1 MRPDL
6 WGSSLVSDALSPLHR
21 AVQGVFAPDGP
32 LARVDAHFSPR
43 EGQTAMAMAVAD
55 TLESGGALVVEAG
68 TGVGKTFAYLVPA
81 LLSGE
86 RVVISTATKTLQDQL
101 FARDLPAL
109 ISALKL
115 PTKRALLKGRA
126 NYLCLY
132 RLGLAREEGLFP
144 DRYVVHLLSK
154 VEKWAKLTDKGDLS
168 ELEGLDER
176 SALIPMITSTKENCL
191 GSECPQ
197 FKSCHVALARREAM
211 AADVVV
217 INHHLFF
224 ADLSMKESGMA
235 ELLPNTKVVIFDE
248 AHQLNETGVN
258 FLGDQ
263 LSSSQFIDLAR
274 DLLALGGASAKGM
287 GPWQS
292 LAARLELMSKSL
304 RGLFAK
310 NDRSQKLSWLG
321 VAPQGVDEAMWV
333 STLGEMGLLL
343 AELQAGVELV
353 VHSGPDWE
361 RYMER
366 VIEMQG
372 RIALFEAPLQDGT
385 VRFADVGGSVR
396 LIQAPLDIAK
406 TLGPKILAPKVTPE
420 DGLEGA
426 FEHAHSSL
434 RPSSSTGAH
443 ESFDGHDGLDRIDED
458 DPFAGI
464 KGGESDPDPS
474 ASSSASSSAS
484 DPQSPKAWIFT
495 SATLGAEP
503 TLSWFTQPCG
513 LSHARVLQVK
523 SPFNYAKQA
532 VLLVPKNMVLPSD
545 AKHGEQVSELSSKV
559 IKILGGKTLILTTT
573 LRALKD
579 IAQRLKE
586 LLKDHPQIEVLVQGE
601 SSKTELMQRFRG
613 PSEHHEGGFVLVAS
627 ASFWEGFDVPGDALQ
642 AVIIDKLPFPPPN
655 DPMVEA
661 RSKRLESEG
670 KSAFNSYFLAEAGV
684 SLKQGAGRLIRRESD
699 KGVLIVCDTRLS
711 TTGYGKRLMA
721 ALPPMAR
728 VSDEQALLEGL
739 KRLTKSATN
748 SEF

>member
-1 MRPDL
+1 MG
-6 WGSSLVSDALSPLHR
+6 WGRSLMGDAASALHQ
-21 AVQGVFAPDGP
+21 AVLGVFAPQGP
-32 LARVDAHFSPR
+32 LAKVDTHFSPR
-43 EGQTAMAMAVAD
+43 EGQTAMAMAVSD
-55 TLESGGALVVEAG
+55 TLLSGGALVVEAG

-101 FARDLPAL
+101 FSRDLPAL
-109 ISALKL
+109 IQALSL

-132 RLGLAREEGLFP
+132 RMGLAKEEGLFP

-154 VEKWAKLTDKGDLS
+154 VEKWAKLTVTGDLS

-191 GSECPQ
+191 GSDCPQ

-258 FLGDQ
+258 FLGEQ
-263 LSSSQFIDLAR
+263 LSSSQLIDLAR
-274 DLLALGGASAKGM
+274 DLLALGAASAKGM
-287 GPWQS
+287 GPWQA
-292 LAARLELMSKSL
+292 LAARLEIMSKTL

-310 NDRSQKLSWLG
+310 NERSQKLSWIGAAPLG
-321 VAPQGVDEAMWV
+321 LDEQLWQDTMR
-333 STLGEMGLLL
+333 EMGQLLQ
-343 AELQAGVELV
+343 ELQDAVEVLV
-353 VHSGPDWE
+353 PTAPDWE
-361 RYMER
+361 RYWQR
-366 VIEMQG
+366 VQDMQS
-372 RIALFEAPLQDGT
+372 RMALFESPLEPGS
-385 VRFADVGGSVR
+385 VRFADVAGSVR

-406 TLGPKILAPKVTPE
+406 TLGPKVQPHET
-420 DGLEGA
+420 LE
-426 FEHAHSSL
+426 
-434 RPSSSTGAH
+434 SST
-443 ESFDGHDGLDRIDED
+443 ST
-458 DPFAGI
+458 PFALN
-464 KGGESDPDPS
+464 EQVL
-474 ASSSASSSAS
+474 
-484 DPQSPKAWIFT
+484 DPQGQEGQRLKELESPAASAVQDSPKAWIFT
-495 SATLGAEP
+495 SATLGADP
-503 TLSWFTQPCG
+503 SLAWFTQPCG
-513 LSHARVLQVK
+513 LTHARVLQVK

-532 VLLVPKNMVLPSD
+532 ALLVPKNMVLPSD
-545 AKHGEQVSELSSKV
+545 PQHSEQVSELAAKV
-559 IKILGGKTLILTTT
+559 VGILGGKTLILTTT

-579 IAQRLKE
+579 ISQRLKD
-586 LLKDHPQIEVLVQGE
+586 LLKDRPEIEVLAQGE
-601 SSKTELMQRFRG
+601 SSKVELMQRFRG
-613 PSEHHEGGFVLVAS
+613 PSAHAEGGFVLVAS

-655 DPMVEA
+655 DPMVQA

-699 KGVLIVCDTRLS
+699 KGVLVVCDTRLS

-728 VSDEQALLEGL
+728 VSDELALLEGL
-739 KRLTKSATN
+739 KRLTKSAT
-748 SEF
+748 SP

>member
-1 MRPDL
+1 M
-6 WGSSLVSDALSPLHR
+6 SESLTPLHR
-21 AVQGVFAPDGP
+21 AVQGVFSPDGP
-32 LARVDAHFSPR
+32 LARVDSHFSPR

-55 TLESGGALVVEAG
+55 TLVSGGALVVEAG

-115 PTKRALLKGRA
+115 PTKMALLKGRA

-132 RLGLAREEGLFP
+132 RLGLAKEEGLFP
-144 DRYVVHLLSK
+144 DRYVLHLLTK

-168 ELEGLDER
+168 ELDGLDER

-235 ELLPNTKVVIFDE
+235 ELLPNTQVVIFDE

-258 FLGDQ
+258 FLGEQ
-263 LSSSQFIDLAR
+263 LSSSQLIDLAR
-274 DLLALGGASAKGM
+274 DLLALGSASAKGM

-292 LAARLELMSKSL
+292 LASRLELISKSL
-304 RGLFAK
+304 RGLFTK
-310 NDRSQKLSWLG
+310 TERSQKLSWLG
-321 VAPQGVDEAMWV
+321 VAPQDVDEELWG
-333 STLGEMGLLL
+333 STLAEMALLL
-343 AELQAGVELV
+343 QELQAGVELV
-353 VHSGPDWE
+353 VHTGPDWE
-361 RYMER
+361 RYMDR
-366 VIEMQG
+366 VIEMQS
-372 RIALFEAPLQDGT
+372 RIALFQSPLTEGC

-396 LIQAPLDIAK
+396 LIQAPLDIAQ
-406 TLGPKILAPKVTPE
+406 TLGPKIL
-420 DGLEGA
+420 
-426 FEHAHSSL
+426 
-434 RPSSSTGAH
+434 SSSNEVTQPSTQRIH
-443 ESFDGHDGLDRIDED
+443 LDQNPEEE
-458 DPFAGI
+458 DPFAGMEPTPSTDSAHELRA
-464 KGGESDPDPS
+464 KSGG
-474 ASSSASSSAS
+474 
-484 DPQSPKAWIFT
+484 QNSPKAWIFT

-503 TLSWFTQPCG
+503 SLSWFTQPCG
-513 LSHARVLQVK
+513 LTHARVLQVK

-545 AKHGEQVSELSSKV
+545 PKHSEQVSELSAKV
-559 IKILGGKTLILTTT
+559 IKILGGKTLVLTTT

-579 IAQRLKE
+579 IAQRLKDA
-586 LLKDHPQIEVLVQGE
+586 LKDHPHIEVLVQGE
-601 SSKTELMQRFRG
+601 GSKSELMQRFRG
-613 PSEHHEGGFVLVAS
+613 PSDREEGGFVLVAS

-670 KSAFNSYFLAEAGV
+670 KSAFNHYFLAEAGV

-711 TTGYGKRLMA
+711 STGYGKRLMA

-728 VSDEQALLEGL
+728 VSDEQALLDGL
-739 KRLTKSATN
+739 HRLTKSATKPA
-748 SEF
+748 F

>member
-1 MRPDL
+1 MSDL
-6 WGSSLVSDALSPLHR
+6 QSPLHQ
-21 AVQGVFAPDGP
+21 AVLGVFAPEGP
-32 LARVDAHFSPR
+32 LAKLDSHFSPR

-55 TLESGGALVVEAG
+55 TLQTGGALVVEAG

-101 FARDLPAL
+101 FSRDLPAL
-109 ISALKL
+109 IQALRL
-115 PTKRALLKGRA
+115 PTKMALLKGRA

-132 RLGLAREEGLFP
+132 RLGLAKEEGLFP
-144 DRYVVHLLSK
+144 DRFVVHLLSK

-168 ELEGLDER
+168 ELTGLDER

-258 FLGDQ
+258 FLGEQ
-263 LSSSQFIDLAR
+263 LSSSQLIDLAR
-274 DLLALGGASAKGM
+274 DLLALGAASAKGM
-287 GPWQS
+287 GPWQA
-292 LAARLELMSKSL
+292 LAARLELMSKTL

-310 NDRSQKLSWLG
+310 SDRSQKLSWIGL
-321 VAPQGVDEAMWV
+321 APQGLDEQLWRDTM
-333 STLGEMGLLL
+333 GEMARLLEDLL
-343 AELQAGVELV
+343 AAVELV
-353 VHSGPDWE
+353 VQTAPDWE
-361 RYMER
+361 RYFER
-366 VIEMQG
+366 VQDMQT
-372 RIALFEAPLQDGT
+372 RIALFESALEPGCE
-385 VRFADVGGSVR
+385 RFADVAGSVR

-406 TLGPKILAPKVTPE
+406 TLGPKINPQEQPGSVLHASNAHDTVSLGHEGQQGTSRE
-420 DGLEGA
+420 TLETA
-426 FEHAHSSL
+426 TNMAALS
-434 RPSSSTGAH
+434 
-443 ESFDGHDGLDRIDED
+443 
-458 DPFAGI
+458 
-464 KGGESDPDPS
+464 
-474 ASSSASSSAS
+474 
-484 DPQSPKAWIFT
+484 SPKAWIFT
-495 SATLGAEP
+495 SATLGADS

-513 LSHARVLQVK
+513 LTHARVLQVK
-523 SPFNYAKQA
+523 SPFNYARQA

-545 AKHGEQVSELSSKV
+545 PKHSEQVSELAAKV
-559 IKILGGKTLILTTT
+559 ISILGGKTLILTTT

-579 IAQRLKE
+579 IALRLKD
-586 LLKDHPQIEVLVQGE
+586 LLKDRPEIEVLTQGE
-601 SSKTELMQRFRG
+601 GSKVELMQRFRG
-613 PSEHHEGGFVLVAS
+613 PSTHEEGGFVLVAS

-699 KGVLIVCDTRLS
+699 KGVLVVCDTRLS
-711 TTGYGKRLMA
+711 STGYGKRLMA

-739 KRLTKSATN
+739 KRLTKSAT
-748 SEF
+748 SV

>member
-1 MRPDL
+1 V
-6 WGSSLVSDALSPLHR
+6 SESLTPLHR
-21 AVQGVFAPDGP
+21 AVQGVFSPDGP
-32 LARVDAHFSPR
+32 LARVDSHFSPR

-55 TLESGGALVVEAG
+55 TLVSGGALVVEAG

-115 PTKRALLKGRA
+115 PTKMALLKGRA

-132 RLGLAREEGLFP
+132 RLGLAKEEGLFP
-144 DRYVVHLLSK
+144 DRYVLHLLTK

-168 ELEGLDER
+168 ELDGLDER

-235 ELLPNTKVVIFDE
+235 ELLPNTQVVIFDE

-258 FLGDQ
+258 FLGEQ
-263 LSSSQFIDLAR
+263 LSSSQLIDLAR
-274 DLLALGGASAKGM
+274 DLLALGSASAKGM

-292 LAARLELMSKSL
+292 LASRLELISKSL
-304 RGLFAK
+304 RGLFTK
-310 NDRSQKLSWLG
+310 TERSQKLSWLG
-321 VAPQGVDEAMWV
+321 VAPQDVDEELWG
-333 STLGEMGLLL
+333 STLAEMALLL
-343 AELQAGVELV
+343 QELQAGVELV
-353 VHSGPDWE
+353 VHTGPDWE
-361 RYMER
+361 RYMDR
-366 VIEMQG
+366 VIEMQS
-372 RIALFEAPLQDGT
+372 RISLFQSPLTEGC

-396 LIQAPLDIAK
+396 LIQAPLDIAQ
-406 TLGPKILAPKVTPE
+406 TLGPKIL
-420 DGLEGA
+420 
-426 FEHAHSSL
+426 
-434 RPSSSTGAH
+434 SSSNEVTQPSTQRIH
-443 ESFDGHDGLDRIDED
+443 LDQNPEEE
-458 DPFAGI
+458 DPFAGMEPTPSTDSAHELRA
-464 KGGESDPDPS
+464 KSGG
-474 ASSSASSSAS
+474 
-484 DPQSPKAWIFT
+484 QNSPKAWIFT

-503 TLSWFTQPCG
+503 SLSWFTQPCG
-513 LSHARVLQVK
+513 LTHARVLQVK

-545 AKHGEQVSELSSKV
+545 PKHSEQVSELSAKV
-559 IKILGGKTLILTTT
+559 IKILGGKTLVLTTT

-579 IAQRLKE
+579 IAQRLKDA
-586 LLKDHPQIEVLVQGE
+586 LKDHPHIEVLVQGE
-601 SSKTELMQRFRG
+601 GSKSELMQRFRG
-613 PSEHHEGGFVLVAS
+613 PSDREEGGFVLVAS

-670 KSAFNSYFLAEAGV
+670 KSAFNHYFLAEAGV

-711 TTGYGKRLMA
+711 STGYGKRLMA

-728 VSDEQALLEGL
+728 VSDEQALLDGL
-739 KRLTKSATN
+739 HRLTKSATKPA
-748 SEF
+748 F

>member
-1 MRPDL
+1 MSEPL
-6 WGSSLVSDALSPLHR
+6 TPLHR
-21 AVQGVFAPDGP
+21 AVQGVFSPDGP
-32 LARVDAHFSPR
+32 LARVDSHFSPR

-55 TLESGGALVVEAG
+55 TLVSGGALVVEAG

-115 PTKRALLKGRA
+115 PTKMALLKGRA

-132 RLGLAREEGLFP
+132 RLGLAKEEGLFP
-144 DRYVVHLLSK
+144 DRYVLHLLTK

-168 ELEGLDER
+168 ELDGLDER

-235 ELLPNTKVVIFDE
+235 ELLPNTQVVIFDE

-258 FLGDQ
+258 FLGEQ
-263 LSSSQFIDLAR
+263 LSSSQLIDLAR
-274 DLLALGGASAKGM
+274 DLLALGSASAKGM

-292 LAARLELMSKSL
+292 LASRLELISKSL
-304 RGLFAK
+304 RGLFTK
-310 NDRSQKLSWLG
+310 TERSQKLSWLG
-321 VAPQGVDEAMWV
+321 VAPQDVDEELWG
-333 STLGEMGLLL
+333 STLAEMALLL
-343 AELQAGVELV
+343 QELQAGVELV
-353 VHSGPDWE
+353 VHTGPDWE
-361 RYMER
+361 RYMDR
-366 VIEMQG
+366 VIEMQS
-372 RIALFEAPLQDGT
+372 RISLFQSPLTEGC

-396 LIQAPLDIAK
+396 LIQAPLDIAQ
-406 TLGPKILAPKVTPE
+406 TLGPKIL
-420 DGLEGA
+420 
-426 FEHAHSSL
+426 
-434 RPSSSTGAH
+434 SSSNEVTQPSTQRIH
-443 ESFDGHDGLDRIDED
+443 LDQNPEEE
-458 DPFAGI
+458 DPFAGMEPTPSTDSAHELRA
-464 KGGESDPDPS
+464 KSGG
-474 ASSSASSSAS
+474 
-484 DPQSPKAWIFT
+484 QNSPKAWIFT

-503 TLSWFTQPCG
+503 SLSWFTQPCG
-513 LSHARVLQVK
+513 LTHARVLQVK

-545 AKHGEQVSELSSKV
+545 PKHSEQVSELSAKV
-559 IKILGGKTLILTTT
+559 IKILGGKTLVLTTT

-579 IAQRLKE
+579 IAQRLKDA
-586 LLKDHPQIEVLVQGE
+586 LKDHPHIEVLVQGE
-601 SSKTELMQRFRG
+601 GSKSELMQRFRG
-613 PSEHHEGGFVLVAS
+613 PSDREEGGFVLVAS

-670 KSAFNSYFLAEAGV
+670 KSAFNHYFLAEAGV

-711 TTGYGKRLMA
+711 STGYGKRLMA

-728 VSDEQALLEGL
+728 VSDEQALLDGL
-739 KRLTKSATN
+739 HRLTKSATKPA
-748 SEF
+748 F

>member
-1 MRPDL
+1 MG
-6 WGSSLVSDALSPLHR
+6 WGRSLMGDAASALHQ
-21 AVQGVFAPDGP
+21 AVLGVFAPQGP
-32 LARVDAHFSPR
+32 LAKVDTHFSPR

-55 TLESGGALVVEAG
+55 TLLSGGALVVEAG

-101 FARDLPAL
+101 FSRDLPAL
-109 ISALKL
+109 IQALSL

-132 RLGLAREEGLFP
+132 RMGLAKEEGLFP

-154 VEKWAKLTDKGDLS
+154 VEKWAKLTVTGDLS

-191 GSECPQ
+191 GSDCPQ

-258 FLGDQ
+258 FLGEQ
-263 LSSSQFIDLAR
+263 LSSSQLIDLAR
-274 DLLALGGASAKGM
+274 DLLALGAASAKGM
-287 GPWQS
+287 GPWQA
-292 LAARLELMSKSL
+292 LAARLEIMSKTL

-310 NDRSQKLSWLG
+310 NERSQKLSWIGAAPLG
-321 VAPQGVDEAMWV
+321 LDEQLWQDTMR
-333 STLGEMGLLL
+333 EMGQLLQ
-343 AELQAGVELV
+343 ELQDAVEVLV
-353 VHSGPDWE
+353 PTAPDWE
-361 RYMER
+361 RYWQR
-366 VIEMQG
+366 VQDMQS
-372 RIALFEAPLQDGT
+372 RMALFESPLEPGS
-385 VRFADVGGSVR
+385 VRFADVAGSVR

-406 TLGPKILAPKVTPE
+406 TLGPKVQPHET
-420 DGLEGA
+420 LE
-426 FEHAHSSL
+426 
-434 RPSSSTGAH
+434 SST
-443 ESFDGHDGLDRIDED
+443 ST
-458 DPFAGI
+458 PFALN
-464 KGGESDPDPS
+464 EQVL
-474 ASSSASSSAS
+474 
-484 DPQSPKAWIFT
+484 DPQGQEGQRLKELESPAASAVQDSPKAWIFT
-495 SATLGAEP
+495 SATLGADP
-503 TLSWFTQPCG
+503 SLAWFTQPCG
-513 LSHARVLQVK
+513 LTHARVLQVK

-532 VLLVPKNMVLPSD
+532 ALLVPKNMVLPSD
-545 AKHGEQVSELSSKV
+545 PQHSEQVSELAAKV
-559 IKILGGKTLILTTT
+559 VGILGGKTLILTTT

-579 IAQRLKE
+579 ISQRLKD
-586 LLKDHPQIEVLVQGE
+586 LLKDRPEIEVLAQGE
-601 SSKTELMQRFRG
+601 SSKVELMQRFRG
-613 PSEHHEGGFVLVAS
+613 PSAHAEGGFVLVAS

-655 DPMVEA
+655 DPMVQA

-699 KGVLIVCDTRLS
+699 KGVLVVCDTRLS

-728 VSDEQALLEGL
+728 VSDELALLEGL
-739 KRLTKSATN
+739 KRLTKSAT
-748 SEF
+748 SP

>member
-1 MRPDL
+1 V
-6 WGSSLVSDALSPLHR
+6 SESLTPLHR
-21 AVQGVFAPDGP
+21 AVQGVFSPDGP
-32 LARVDAHFSPR
+32 LARVDSHFSPR

-55 TLESGGALVVEAG
+55 TLVSGGALVVEAG

-115 PTKRALLKGRA
+115 PTKMALLKGRA

-132 RLGLAREEGLFP
+132 RLGLAKEEGLFP
-144 DRYVVHLLSK
+144 DRYVLHLLTK

-168 ELEGLDER
+168 ELDGLDER

-235 ELLPNTKVVIFDE
+235 ELLPNTQVVIFDE

-258 FLGDQ
+258 FLGEQ
-263 LSSSQFIDLAR
+263 LSSSQLIDLAR
-274 DLLALGGASAKGM
+274 DLLALGSASAKGM

-292 LAARLELMSKSL
+292 LASRLELISKSL
-304 RGLFAK
+304 RGLFTK
-310 NDRSQKLSWLG
+310 TERSQKLSWLG
-321 VAPQGVDEAMWV
+321 VAPQDVDEELWG
-333 STLGEMGLLL
+333 STLAEMALLL
-343 AELQAGVELV
+343 QELQAGVELV
-353 VHSGPDWE
+353 VHTGPDWE
-361 RYMER
+361 RYMDR
-366 VIEMQG
+366 VIEMQS
-372 RIALFEAPLQDGT
+372 RIALFQSPLTEGC

-396 LIQAPLDIAK
+396 LIQAPLDIAQ
-406 TLGPKILAPKVTPE
+406 TLGPKIL
-420 DGLEGA
+420 
-426 FEHAHSSL
+426 
-434 RPSSSTGAH
+434 SSSNEVTQPSTQRIH
-443 ESFDGHDGLDRIDED
+443 LDQNPEEE
-458 DPFAGI
+458 DPFAGMEPTPSTDSAQELRA
-464 KGGESDPDPS
+464 KSGG
-474 ASSSASSSAS
+474 
-484 DPQSPKAWIFT
+484 QNSPKAWIFT

-503 TLSWFTQPCG
+503 SLSWFTQPCG
-513 LSHARVLQVK
+513 LTHARVLQVK

-545 AKHGEQVSELSSKV
+545 PKHSEQVSELSAKV
-559 IKILGGKTLILTTT
+559 IKILGGKTLVLTTT

-579 IAQRLKE
+579 IAQRLKDA
-586 LLKDHPQIEVLVQGE
+586 LKDHPHIEVLVQGE
-601 SSKTELMQRFRG
+601 GSKSELMQRFRG
-613 PSEHHEGGFVLVAS
+613 PSDREEGGFVLVAS

-670 KSAFNSYFLAEAGV
+670 KSAFNHYFLAEAGV

-711 TTGYGKRLMA
+711 STGYGKRLMA

-728 VSDEQALLEGL
+728 VSDEQALLDGL
-739 KRLTKSATN
+739 HRLTKSATKPA
-748 SEF
+748 F

>member
-1 MRPDL
+1 MMGDTA
-6 WGSSLVSDALSPLHR
+6 SALHQ
-21 AVQGVFAPDGP
+21 AVLGVFAPEGP
-32 LARVDAHFSPR
+32 LAKVDTHFKPR

-55 TLESGGALVVEAG
+55 TLLSGGALVVEAG

-101 FARDLPAL
+101 FSRDLPAL
-109 ISALKL
+109 IQALSL

-132 RLGLAREEGLFP
+132 RMGLAKDEGLFP
-144 DRYVVHLLSK
+144 DRYVVHLLGK
-154 VEKWAKLTDKGDLS
+154 VERWAKLTLTGDLS

-191 GSECPQ
+191 GSDCPQ

-258 FLGDQ
+258 FLGEQ
-263 LSSSQFIDLAR
+263 LSSSQLIDLAR
-274 DLLALGGASAKGM
+274 DLLALGAASAKGM
-287 GPWQS
+287 GPWQA
-292 LAARLELMSKSL
+292 LAARLEIMSKTL

-310 NDRSQKLSWLG
+310 NEHSQKLSWIGAAPLG
-321 VAPQGVDEAMWV
+321 LDEQLWHDTMR
-333 STLGEMGLLL
+333 EMGQLLQ
-343 AELQAGVELV
+343 ELLDAVEVLV
-353 VHSGPDWE
+353 PSAPDWE
-361 RYMER
+361 RYWQR
-366 VIEMQG
+366 VQDMQS
-372 RIALFEAPLQDGT
+372 RIALFESPLEPGC
-385 VRFADVGGSVR
+385 VRFADVAGSVR

-406 TLGPKILAPKVTPE
+406 TLGPKVQPHETLA
-420 DGLEGA
+420 
-426 FEHAHSSL
+426 
-434 RPSSSTGAH
+434 SSTSTPSAFTEQVLGPQAQEGQTLKELETA
-443 ESFDGHDGLDRIDED
+443 ESFAVHD
-458 DPFAGI
+458 
-464 KGGESDPDPS
+464 
-474 ASSSASSSAS
+474 
-484 DPQSPKAWIFT
+484 SPKAWIFT
-495 SATLGAEP
+495 SATLGADP
-503 TLSWFTQPCG
+503 SLAWFTQPCG
-513 LSHARVLQVK
+513 LTHARVLQVK
-523 SPFNYAKQA
+523 SPFNYARQA

-545 AKHGEQVSELSSKV
+545 PQHSQQVSELAAKV
-559 IKILGGKTLILTTT
+559 VGILGGKTLILTTT

-579 IAQRLKE
+579 ISQRLKD
-586 LLKDHPQIEVLVQGE
+586 LLKNRPEIEVLAQGE
-601 SSKTELMQRFRG
+601 SSKVELMQRFRG
-613 PSEHHEGGFVLVAS
+613 PSTHAEGGFVLVAS

-655 DPMVEA
+655 DPMVQA

-699 KGVLIVCDTRLS
+699 KGVLVVCDTRLS

-739 KRLTKSATN
+739 QRLTKSATS
-748 SEF
+748 SEA

>member
-1 MRPDL
+1 
-6 WGSSLVSDALSPLHR
+6 VSEPLTPLHR
-21 AVQGVFAPDGP
+21 AVQGVFSPDGP
-32 LARVDAHFSPR
+32 LARVDSHFSPR

-55 TLESGGALVVEAG
+55 TLVSGGALVVEAG

-115 PTKRALLKGRA
+115 PTKMALLKGRA

-132 RLGLAREEGLFP
+132 RLGLAKEEGLFP
-144 DRYVVHLLSK
+144 DRYVLHLLTK

-168 ELEGLDER
+168 ELDGLDER

-235 ELLPNTKVVIFDE
+235 ELLPNTQVVIFDE

-258 FLGDQ
+258 FLGEQ
-263 LSSSQFIDLAR
+263 LSSSQLIDLAR
-274 DLLALGGASAKGM
+274 DLLALGSASAKGM

-292 LAARLELMSKSL
+292 LASRLELISKSL
-304 RGLFAK
+304 RGLFTK
-310 NDRSQKLSWLG
+310 TERSQKLSWLG
-321 VAPQGVDEAMWV
+321 VAPQDVDEELWG
-333 STLGEMGLLL
+333 STLAEMALLL
-343 AELQAGVELV
+343 QELQAGVELV
-353 VHSGPDWE
+353 VHTGPDWE
-361 RYMER
+361 RYMDR
-366 VIEMQG
+366 VIEMQS
-372 RIALFEAPLQDGT
+372 RIALFQSPLAEGC

-396 LIQAPLDIAK
+396 LIQAPLDIAQ
-406 TLGPKILAPKVTPE
+406 TLGPKIL
-420 DGLEGA
+420 
-426 FEHAHSSL
+426 
-434 RPSSSTGAH
+434 SSSNEVTQPSTQRIH
-443 ESFDGHDGLDRIDED
+443 LDQNPEEE
-458 DPFAGI
+458 DPFAGMEPTPSTDSAHELRA
-464 KGGESDPDPS
+464 KSGG
-474 ASSSASSSAS
+474 
-484 DPQSPKAWIFT
+484 QNSPKAWIFT

-503 TLSWFTQPCG
+503 SLSWFTQPCG
-513 LSHARVLQVK
+513 LTHARVLQVK

-545 AKHGEQVSELSSKV
+545 PKHSEQVSELSAKV
-559 IKILGGKTLILTTT
+559 IKILGGKTLVLTTT

-579 IAQRLKE
+579 IAQRLKDA
-586 LLKDHPQIEVLVQGE
+586 LKDHPHIEVLVQGE
-601 SSKTELMQRFRG
+601 GSKSELMQRFRG
-613 PSEHHEGGFVLVAS
+613 PSDREEGGFVLVAS

-670 KSAFNSYFLAEAGV
+670 KSAFNHYFLAEAGV

-711 TTGYGKRLMA
+711 STGYGKRLMA

-728 VSDEQALLEGL
+728 VSDEQALLDGL
-739 KRLTKSATN
+739 HRLTKSATKPA
-748 SEF
+748 F

>member
-1 MRPDL
+1 
-6 WGSSLVSDALSPLHR
+6 
-21 AVQGVFAPDGP
+21 
-32 LARVDAHFSPR
+32 
-43 EGQTAMAMAVAD
+43 MAMAVAD
-55 TLESGGALVVEAG
+55 TLLSGGALVVEAG

-101 FARDLPAL
+101 FSRDLPAL
-109 ISALKL
+109 IQALSL

-132 RLGLAREEGLFP
+132 RMGLAKEEGLFP

-154 VEKWAKLTDKGDLS
+154 VEKWAKLTVTGDLS

-191 GSECPQ
+191 GSDCPQ

-258 FLGDQ
+258 FLGEQ
-263 LSSSQFIDLAR
+263 LSSSQLIDLAR
-274 DLLALGGASAKGM
+274 DLLALGAASAKGM
-287 GPWQS
+287 GPWQA
-292 LAARLELMSKSL
+292 LAARLEIMSKTL

-310 NDRSQKLSWLG
+310 NERSQKLSWIGAAPLG
-321 VAPQGVDEAMWV
+321 LDEQLWQDTMR
-333 STLGEMGLLL
+333 EMGQLLQ
-343 AELQAGVELV
+343 ELQDAVEVLV
-353 VHSGPDWE
+353 PTAPDWE
-361 RYMER
+361 RYWQR
-366 VIEMQG
+366 VQDMQS
-372 RIALFEAPLQDGT
+372 RMALFESPLEPGS
-385 VRFADVGGSVR
+385 VRFADVAGSVR

-406 TLGPKILAPKVTPE
+406 TLGPKVQPHET
-420 DGLEGA
+420 LE
-426 FEHAHSSL
+426 
-434 RPSSSTGAH
+434 SST
-443 ESFDGHDGLDRIDED
+443 ST
-458 DPFAGI
+458 PFALN
-464 KGGESDPDPS
+464 EQVL
-474 ASSSASSSAS
+474 
-484 DPQSPKAWIFT
+484 DPQGQEGQRLKELESPAASAVQDSPKAWIFT
-495 SATLGAEP
+495 SATLGADP
-503 TLSWFTQPCG
+503 SLAWFTQPCG
-513 LSHARVLQVK
+513 LTHARVLQVK

-532 VLLVPKNMVLPSD
+532 ALLVPKNMVLPSD
-545 AKHGEQVSELSSKV
+545 PQHSEQVSELAAKV
-559 IKILGGKTLILTTT
+559 VGILGGKTLILTTT

-579 IAQRLKE
+579 ISQRLKD
-586 LLKDHPQIEVLVQGE
+586 LLKDRPEIEVLAQGE
-601 SSKTELMQRFRG
+601 SSKVELMQRFRG
-613 PSEHHEGGFVLVAS
+613 PSAHAEGGFVLVAS

-655 DPMVEA
+655 DPMVQA

-699 KGVLIVCDTRLS
+699 KGVLVVCDTRLS

-728 VSDEQALLEGL
+728 VSDELALLEGL
-739 KRLTKSATN
+739 KRLTKSAT
-748 SEF
+748 SP

>member
-1 MRPDL
+1 MMGDTA
-6 WGSSLVSDALSPLHR
+6 SALHQ
-21 AVQGVFAPDGP
+21 AVLGVFAPEGP
-32 LARVDAHFSPR
+32 LAKVDTHFKPR

-55 TLESGGALVVEAG
+55 TLLSGGALVVEAG

-101 FARDLPAL
+101 FSRDLPAL
-109 ISALKL
+109 IQALSL

-132 RLGLAREEGLFP
+132 RMGLAKDEGLFP
-144 DRYVVHLLSK
+144 DRYVVHLLGK
-154 VEKWAKLTDKGDLS
+154 VEKWAKLTLTGDLS

-191 GSECPQ
+191 GSDCPQ

-258 FLGDQ
+258 FLGEQ
-263 LSSSQFIDLAR
+263 LSSSQLIDLAR
-274 DLLALGGASAKGM
+274 DLLALGATSAKGM
-287 GPWQS
+287 GPWQA
-292 LAARLELMSKSL
+292 LAARLEIMSKTL

-310 NDRSQKLSWLG
+310 NEHSQKLSWIGAAPLG
-321 VAPQGVDEAMWV
+321 LDEQLWHDTMR
-333 STLGEMGLLL
+333 EMGQLLQ
-343 AELQAGVELV
+343 ELLDAVEVLV
-353 VHSGPDWE
+353 PSAPDWE
-361 RYMER
+361 RYWQR
-366 VIEMQG
+366 VQDMQS
-372 RIALFEAPLQDGT
+372 RIALFESPLEPGS
-385 VRFADVGGSVR
+385 VRFADVAGSVR

-406 TLGPKILAPKVTPE
+406 TLGPKVQPHETLA
-420 DGLEGA
+420 
-426 FEHAHSSL
+426 
-434 RPSSSTGAH
+434 SSTSTPSAFTEQVLGPQAQEGQTLKELETA
-443 ESFDGHDGLDRIDED
+443 ESFAVQD
-458 DPFAGI
+458 
-464 KGGESDPDPS
+464 
-474 ASSSASSSAS
+474 
-484 DPQSPKAWIFT
+484 SPKAWIFT
-495 SATLGAEP
+495 SATLGADP
-503 TLSWFTQPCG
+503 SLAWFTQPCG
-513 LSHARVLQVK
+513 LTHARVLQVK
-523 SPFNYAKQA
+523 SPFNYARQA

-545 AKHGEQVSELSSKV
+545 PQHSQQVSELAAKV
-559 IKILGGKTLILTTT
+559 VGILGGKTLILTTT

-579 IAQRLKE
+579 ISQRLKD
-586 LLKDHPQIEVLVQGE
+586 LLKNRPEIEVLAQGE
-601 SSKTELMQRFRG
+601 SSKVELMQRFRG
-613 PSEHHEGGFVLVAS
+613 PSAHAEGGFVLVAS

-655 DPMVEA
+655 DPMVQA

-670 KSAFNSYFLAEAGV
+670 KSAFNNYFLAEAGV

-699 KGVLIVCDTRLS
+699 KGVLVVCDTRLS

-739 KRLTKSATN
+739 KRLTKSATS
-748 SEF
+748 SEA

>member
-1 MRPDL
+1 MG
-6 WGSSLVSDALSPLHR
+6 WGRSLMGDAASALHQ
-21 AVQGVFAPDGP
+21 AVLGVFAPQGP
-32 LARVDAHFSPR
+32 LAKVDTHFSPR

-55 TLESGGALVVEAG
+55 TLLSGGALVVEAG

-101 FARDLPAL
+101 FSRDLPAL
-109 ISALKL
+109 IQALSL

-132 RLGLAREEGLFP
+132 RMGLAKEEGLFP

-154 VEKWAKLTDKGDLS
+154 VEKWAKLTVTGDLS

-191 GSECPQ
+191 GSDCPQ

-258 FLGDQ
+258 FLGEQ
-263 LSSSQFIDLAR
+263 LSSSQLIDLAR
-274 DLLALGGASAKGM
+274 DLLALGAASAKGM
-287 GPWQS
+287 GPWQA
-292 LAARLELMSKSL
+292 LAARLEIMSKTL

-310 NDRSQKLSWLG
+310 NERSQKLSWIGAAPLG
-321 VAPQGVDEAMWV
+321 LDEQLWQDTMR
-333 STLGEMGLLL
+333 EMGQLLQ
-343 AELQAGVELV
+343 ELQDAVEVLV
-353 VHSGPDWE
+353 PTAPDWE
-361 RYMER
+361 RYWQR
-366 VIEMQG
+366 VQDMQS
-372 RIALFEAPLQDGT
+372 RMALFESPLEPGS
-385 VRFADVGGSVR
+385 VRFADVAGSVR

-406 TLGPKILAPKVTPE
+406 TLGPKVQPHETLA
-420 DGLEGA
+420 
-426 FEHAHSSL
+426 
-434 RPSSSTGAH
+434 SST
-443 ESFDGHDGLDRIDED
+443 ST
-458 DPFAGI
+458 PFALN
-464 KGGESDPDPS
+464 EQVL
-474 ASSSASSSAS
+474 
-484 DPQSPKAWIFT
+484 DPQGQEGQRLKELESPVASAVQDSPKAWIFT
-495 SATLGAEP
+495 SATLGADP
-503 TLSWFTQPCG
+503 SLAWFTQPCG
-513 LSHARVLQVK
+513 LTHARVLQVK

-532 VLLVPKNMVLPSD
+532 ALLVPKNMVLPSD
-545 AKHGEQVSELSSKV
+545 PQHSEQVSELAAKV
-559 IKILGGKTLILTTT
+559 VGILGGKTLILTTT

-579 IAQRLKE
+579 ISQRLKD
-586 LLKDHPQIEVLVQGE
+586 LLKDRPEIEVLAQGE
-601 SSKTELMQRFRG
+601 SSKVELMQRFRG
-613 PSEHHEGGFVLVAS
+613 PSAHAEGGFVLVAS

-655 DPMVEA
+655 DPMVQA

-699 KGVLIVCDTRLS
+699 KGVLVVCDTRLS

-728 VSDEQALLEGL
+728 VSDELALLEGL
-739 KRLTKSATN
+739 KRLTKSAT
-748 SEF
+748 SP

>member
-1 MRPDL
+1 M
-6 WGSSLVSDALSPLHR
+6 SESQSPLHR
-21 AVQGVFAPDGP
+21 AVQGVFSPDGP
-32 LARVDAHFSPR
+32 LAKVDSHFSVR
-43 EGQTAMAMAVAD
+43 QGQTEMAMAVAD

-109 ISALKL
+109 IAALKL
-115 PTKRALLKGRA
+115 PTKMALLKGRA

-154 VEKWAKLTDKGDLS
+154 VERWAKATDKGDLS

-258 FLGDQ
+258 FLGEQ
-263 LSSSQFIDLAR
+263 LSSAQFIELAR
-274 DLLALGGASAKGM
+274 DLLALGAASAKGM
-287 GPWQS
+287 GPWQA
-292 LAARLELMSKSL
+292 LAAQLETMGKTFRS
-304 RGLFAK
+304 LFAK

-321 VAPQGVDEAMWV
+321 LAPQGLDELMWQSTMSAMG
-333 STLGEMGLLL
+333 TLLQ
-343 AELQAGVELV
+343 ELQAAVELV
-353 VHSGPDWE
+353 EQTGPDWE

-366 VIEMQG
+366 VQDMQA
-372 RIALFEAPLQDGT
+372 RIVLFESALEPGC

-396 LIQAPLDIAK
+396 LIQAPLDIAN
-406 TLGPKILAPKVTPE
+406 TLGPKTLSATWAVNEASRQLARTVSSTPN
-420 DGLEGA
+420 EGA
-426 FEHAHSSL
+426 WPEEETNPFDDARTCANGSSAAL
-434 RPSSSTGAH
+434 SKP
-443 ESFDGHDGLDRIDED
+443 
-458 DPFAGI
+458 
-464 KGGESDPDPS
+464 
-474 ASSSASSSAS
+474 ASSE
-484 DPQSPKAWIFT
+484 SPKAWIFT

-503 TLSWFTQPCG
+503 SLSWFTQPCG
-513 LSHARVLQVK
+513 LTHARVLQVK

-545 AKHGEQVSELSSKV
+545 AKHSEQVSELSAKV
-559 IKILGGKTLILTTT
+559 IKILGGKTLVLTTT

-579 IAQRLKE
+579 IAQRLKD
-586 LLKDHPQIEVLVQGE
+586 LLKEHPHIEVLVQGE
-601 SSKTELMQRFRG
+601 GSKIELMQRFRG
-613 PSEHHEGGFVLVAS
+613 PADHEQGGFVLVAS

-699 KGVLIVCDTRLS
+699 KGVLVVCDTRLS

-728 VSDEQALLEGL
+728 VSDEEALLEGL
-739 KRLTKSATN
+739 KRLTKSATKTGA
-748 SEF
+748 

>member
-1 MRPDL
+1 MMGDTA
-6 WGSSLVSDALSPLHR
+6 SALHQ
-21 AVQGVFAPDGP
+21 AVLGVFAPEGP
-32 LARVDAHFSPR
+32 LAKVDTHFKPR

-55 TLESGGALVVEAG
+55 TLLSGGALVVEAG

-101 FARDLPAL
+101 FSRDLPAL
-109 ISALKL
+109 IQALSL

-132 RLGLAREEGLFP
+132 RMGLAKDEGLFP
-144 DRYVVHLLSK
+144 DRYVVHLLGK
-154 VEKWAKLTDKGDLS
+154 VEKWAKLTLTGDLS

-191 GSECPQ
+191 GSDCPQ

-258 FLGDQ
+258 FLGEQ
-263 LSSSQFIDLAR
+263 LSSSQLIDLAR
-274 DLLALGGASAKGM
+274 DLLALGAASAKGM
-287 GPWQS
+287 GPWQA
-292 LAARLELMSKSL
+292 LAARLEIMSKTL

-310 NDRSQKLSWLG
+310 NEHSQKLSWIGAAPLG
-321 VAPQGVDEAMWV
+321 LDEQLWHDTMR
-333 STLGEMGLLL
+333 EMGQLLQ
-343 AELQAGVELV
+343 ELLDAVEVLV
-353 VHSGPDWE
+353 PSAPDWE
-361 RYMER
+361 RYWQR
-366 VIEMQG
+366 VQDMQS
-372 RIALFEAPLQDGT
+372 RIALFESPLEPGS
-385 VRFADVGGSVR
+385 VRFADVAGSVR

-406 TLGPKILAPKVTPE
+406 TLGPKVQPHETLVSSTSTPSTPSSQSSP
-420 DGLEGA
+420 
-426 FEHAHSSL
+426 SSL
-434 RPSSSTGAH
+434 TEQVLGPQAQEGQTLKELETA
-443 ESFDGHDGLDRIDED
+443 ESFAVQD
-458 DPFAGI
+458 
-464 KGGESDPDPS
+464 
-474 ASSSASSSAS
+474 
-484 DPQSPKAWIFT
+484 SPKAWIFT
-495 SATLGAEP
+495 SATLGADP
-503 TLSWFTQPCG
+503 SLAWFTQPCG
-513 LSHARVLQVK
+513 LTHARVLQVK
-523 SPFNYAKQA
+523 SPFNYARQA

-545 AKHGEQVSELSSKV
+545 PQHSQQVSELAAKV
-559 IKILGGKTLILTTT
+559 VGILGGKTLILTTT

-579 IAQRLKE
+579 ISQRLKD
-586 LLKDHPQIEVLVQGE
+586 LLKNRPEIEVLAQGE
-601 SSKTELMQRFRG
+601 SSKVELMQRFRG
-613 PSEHHEGGFVLVAS
+613 PSAHAEGGFVLVAS

-655 DPMVEA
+655 DPMVQA

-670 KSAFNSYFLAEAGV
+670 KSAFNNYFLAEAGV

-699 KGVLIVCDTRLS
+699 KGVLVVCDTRLS
-711 TTGYGKRLMA
+711 TTGYGTRLMA

-739 KRLTKSATN
+739 KRLTKSATS
-748 SEF
+748 SEA

>member
-1 MRPDL
+1 MNE
-6 WGSSLVSDALSPLHR
+6 SLTPLHR
-21 AVQGVFAPDGP
+21 AVQGVFSPDGP
-32 LARVDAHFSPR
+32 LARVDSHFSPR

-55 TLESGGALVVEAG
+55 TLVSGGALVVEAG

-115 PTKRALLKGRA
+115 PTKMALLKGRA

-132 RLGLAREEGLFP
+132 RLGLAKEEGLFP
-144 DRYVVHLLSK
+144 DRYVLHLLTK

-168 ELEGLDER
+168 ELDGLDER

-235 ELLPNTKVVIFDE
+235 ELLPNTQVVIFDE

-258 FLGDQ
+258 FLGEQ
-263 LSSSQFIDLAR
+263 LSSSQLIDLAR
-274 DLLALGGASAKGM
+274 DLLALGSASAKGM

-292 LAARLELMSKSL
+292 LASRLELISKSL
-304 RGLFAK
+304 RGLFTK
-310 NDRSQKLSWLG
+310 TERSQKLSWLG
-321 VAPQGVDEAMWV
+321 VAPQDVDEELWG
-333 STLGEMGLLL
+333 STLAEMALLL
-343 AELQAGVELV
+343 QELQAGVELV
-353 VHSGPDWE
+353 VHTGPDWE
-361 RYMER
+361 RYMDR
-366 VIEMQG
+366 VIEMQS
-372 RIALFEAPLQDGT
+372 RIALFQSPLAEGC

-396 LIQAPLDIAK
+396 LIQAPLDIAQ
-406 TLGPKILAPKVTPE
+406 TLGPKIL
-420 DGLEGA
+420 
-426 FEHAHSSL
+426 
-434 RPSSSTGAH
+434 SSSNEVTQPSTQRIH
-443 ESFDGHDGLDRIDED
+443 LDQNPEEE
-458 DPFAGI
+458 DPFAGMEPTPSTDSAHELRA
-464 KGGESDPDPS
+464 KSGG
-474 ASSSASSSAS
+474 
-484 DPQSPKAWIFT
+484 QNSPKAWIFT

-503 TLSWFTQPCG
+503 SLSWFTQPCG
-513 LSHARVLQVK
+513 LTHARVLQVK

-545 AKHGEQVSELSSKV
+545 PKHSEQVSELSAKV
-559 IKILGGKTLILTTT
+559 IKILGGKTLVLTTT

-579 IAQRLKE
+579 IAQRLKDA
-586 LLKDHPQIEVLVQGE
+586 LKDHPHIEVLVQGE
-601 SSKTELMQRFRG
+601 GSKSELMQRFRG
-613 PSEHHEGGFVLVAS
+613 PSDREEGGFVLVAS

-670 KSAFNSYFLAEAGV
+670 KSAFNHYFLAEAGV

-711 TTGYGKRLMA
+711 STGYGKRLMA

-728 VSDEQALLEGL
+728 VSDEQALLDGL
-739 KRLTKSATN
+739 HRLTKSATKPA
-748 SEF
+748 F

>member
-1 MRPDL
+1 
-6 WGSSLVSDALSPLHR
+6 
-21 AVQGVFAPDGP
+21 
-32 LARVDAHFSPR
+32 
-43 EGQTAMAMAVAD
+43 MAVAD
-55 TLESGGALVVEAG
+55 TLVGGGALVVEAG

-101 FARDLPAL
+101 FSRDLPAL

-115 PTKRALLKGRA
+115 PTKMALLKGRA

-132 RLGLAREEGLFP
+132 RLGLAKEEGLFP
-144 DRYVVHLLSK
+144 DRYVVHLLTK

-168 ELEGLDER
+168 ELDGLDER

-258 FLGDQ
+258 FLGEQ
-263 LSSSQFIDLAR
+263 LSSSQLIELAR
-274 DLLALGGASAKGM
+274 DLLALGAASAKGM

-304 RGLFAK
+304 RGLFTK
-310 NDRSQKLSWLG
+310 TERTQKLSWLG
-321 VAPQGVDEAMWV
+321 LAPQGVEEEMWL
-333 STLGEMGLLL
+333 STMAEMGLLL
-343 AELQAGVELV
+343 QELQAGVELV
-353 VHSGPDWE
+353 VHTGPDWE
-361 RYMER
+361 RYMDR
-366 VIEMQG
+366 VIEMQS
-372 RIALFEAPLQDGT
+372 RISLFQSPLAEGC

-396 LIQAPLDIAK
+396 LIQAPLDIAQ
-406 TLGPKILAPKVTPE
+406 TLGPKIFSASNALKEQAQVQAQVQAQSDVALEAEANQDASNFSSPKSDQPE
-420 DGLEGA
+420 E
-426 FEHAHSSL
+426 E
-434 RPSSSTGAH
+434 
-443 ESFDGHDGLDRIDED
+443 
-458 DPFAGI
+458 DPFAGMPPTP
-464 KGGESDPDPS
+464 ES
-474 ASSSASSSAS
+474 ASL
-484 DPQSPKAWIFT
+484 PQALQSTELESPKAWIFT
-495 SATLGAEP
+495 SATLGADP

-513 LSHARVLQVK
+513 LTHARVLQVK

-545 AKHGEQVSELSSKV
+545 LKHSEQVSELSAKV

-579 IAQRLKE
+579 IAQRLKD
-586 LLKDHPQIEVLVQGE
+586 LLKEHPNIEVLVQGE
-601 SSKTELMQRFRG
+601 GSKSELMQRFRG
-613 PSEHHEGGFVLVAS
+613 PSDHDEGGFVLVAS

-670 KSAFNSYFLAEAGV
+670 KSAFNHYFLAEAGV

-721 ALPPMAR
+721 ALPPMAK
-728 VSDEQALLEGL
+728 VSDEQALLDGL
-739 KRLTKSATN
+739 QRLTKSATKPA
-748 SEF
+748 F

>member
-1 MRPDL
+1 M
-6 WGSSLVSDALSPLHR
+6 SESLTPLHR
-21 AVQGVFAPDGP
+21 AVQGVFSPDGP
-32 LARVDAHFSPR
+32 LARVDSHFSPR

-55 TLESGGALVVEAG
+55 TLVSGGALVVEAG

-115 PTKRALLKGRA
+115 PTKMALLKGRA

-132 RLGLAREEGLFP
+132 RLGLAKEEGLFP
-144 DRYVVHLLSK
+144 DRYVLHLLTK

-168 ELEGLDER
+168 ELDGLDER

-235 ELLPNTKVVIFDE
+235 ELLPNTQVVIFDE

-258 FLGDQ
+258 FLGEQ
-263 LSSSQFIDLAR
+263 LSSSQLIDLAR
-274 DLLALGGASAKGM
+274 DLLALGSASAKGM

-292 LAARLELMSKSL
+292 LASRLELISKSL
-304 RGLFAK
+304 RGLFTK
-310 NDRSQKLSWLG
+310 TERSQKLSWLG
-321 VAPQGVDEAMWV
+321 VAPQDVDEELWG
-333 STLGEMGLLL
+333 STLAEMALLL
-343 AELQAGVELV
+343 QELQAGVELV
-353 VHSGPDWE
+353 VHTGPDWE
-361 RYMER
+361 RYMDR
-366 VIEMQG
+366 VIEMQS
-372 RIALFEAPLQDGT
+372 RIALFQSPLTEGC

-396 LIQAPLDIAK
+396 LIQAPLDIAQ
-406 TLGPKILAPKVTPE
+406 TLGPKIL
-420 DGLEGA
+420 
-426 FEHAHSSL
+426 
-434 RPSSSTGAH
+434 SSSNEVTQPSTQRIH
-443 ESFDGHDGLDRIDED
+443 LDQNPEEE
-458 DPFAGI
+458 DPFAGMEPTPSTDSAQELRA
-464 KGGESDPDPS
+464 KSGG
-474 ASSSASSSAS
+474 
-484 DPQSPKAWIFT
+484 QNSPKAWIFT

-503 TLSWFTQPCG
+503 SLSWFTQPCG
-513 LSHARVLQVK
+513 LTHARVLQVK

-545 AKHGEQVSELSSKV
+545 PKHSEQVSELSAKV
-559 IKILGGKTLILTTT
+559 IKILGGKTLVLTTT

-579 IAQRLKE
+579 IAQRLKDA
-586 LLKDHPQIEVLVQGE
+586 LKDHPHIEVLVQGE
-601 SSKTELMQRFRG
+601 GSKSELMQRFRG
-613 PSEHHEGGFVLVAS
+613 PSDREEGGFVLVAS

-670 KSAFNSYFLAEAGV
+670 KSAFNHYFLAEAGV

-711 TTGYGKRLMA
+711 STGYGKRLMA

-728 VSDEQALLEGL
+728 VSDEQALLDGL
-739 KRLTKSATN
+739 HRLTKSATKPA
-748 SEF
+748 F

>member
-1 MRPDL
+1 
-6 WGSSLVSDALSPLHR
+6 
-21 AVQGVFAPDGP
+21 
-32 LARVDAHFSPR
+32 
-43 EGQTAMAMAVAD
+43 MAMAVAD

-109 ISALKL
+109 IAALKL
-115 PTKRALLKGRA
+115 PTKMALLKGRA

-154 VEKWAKLTDKGDLS
+154 VERWAKATDKGDLS

-258 FLGDQ
+258 FLGEQ
-263 LSSSQFIDLAR
+263 LSSAQFIELAR
-274 DLLALGGASAKGM
+274 DLLALGAASAKGM
-287 GPWQS
+287 GPWQA
-292 LAARLELMSKSL
+292 LAAQLETMGKTF

-321 VAPQGVDEAMWV
+321 LAPQGLDELMWQSTMSAMG
-333 STLGEMGLLL
+333 TLLQ
-343 AELQAGVELV
+343 ELQAAVELV
-353 VHSGPDWE
+353 EQTGPDWE

-366 VIEMQG
+366 VQDMQA
-372 RIALFEAPLQDGT
+372 RIVLFESALEPGC

-396 LIQAPLDIAK
+396 LIQAPLDIAN
-406 TLGPKILAPKVTPE
+406 TLGPKTLSATWAVNEASRQLARTVSSTPN
-420 DGLEGA
+420 EGA
-426 FEHAHSSL
+426 WPEEETNPFDDARTCANGSSAAL
-434 RPSSSTGAH
+434 SKP
-443 ESFDGHDGLDRIDED
+443 
-458 DPFAGI
+458 
-464 KGGESDPDPS
+464 
-474 ASSSASSSAS
+474 ASSE
-484 DPQSPKAWIFT
+484 SPKAWIFT

-503 TLSWFTQPCG
+503 SLSWFTQPCG
-513 LSHARVLQVK
+513 LTHARVLQVK

-545 AKHGEQVSELSSKV
+545 AKHSEQVSELSAKV
-559 IKILGGKTLILTTT
+559 IKILGGKTLVLTTT

-579 IAQRLKE
+579 IAQRLKD
-586 LLKDHPQIEVLVQGE
+586 LLKEHPHIEVLVQGE
-601 SSKTELMQRFRG
+601 GSKIELMQRFRG
-613 PSEHHEGGFVLVAS
+613 PADHEQGGFVLVAS

-699 KGVLIVCDTRLS
+699 KGVLVVCDTRLS

-728 VSDEQALLEGL
+728 VSDEEALLEGL
-739 KRLTKSATN
+739 KRLTKSATKTGA
-748 SEF
+748 

>member
-1 MRPDL
+1 
-6 WGSSLVSDALSPLHR
+6 
-21 AVQGVFAPDGP
+21 
-32 LARVDAHFSPR
+32 
-43 EGQTAMAMAVAD
+43 MAMAVAD
-55 TLESGGALVVEAG
+55 TLVSGGALVVEAG

-115 PTKRALLKGRA
+115 PTKMALLKGRA

-132 RLGLAREEGLFP
+132 RLGLAKEEGLFP
-144 DRYVVHLLSK
+144 DRYVLHLLTK

-168 ELEGLDER
+168 ELDGLDER

-235 ELLPNTKVVIFDE
+235 ELLPNTQVVIFDE

-258 FLGDQ
+258 FLGEQ
-263 LSSSQFIDLAR
+263 LSSSQLIDLAR
-274 DLLALGGASAKGM
+274 DLLALGSASAKGM

-292 LAARLELMSKSL
+292 LASRLELISKSL
-304 RGLFAK
+304 RGLFTK
-310 NDRSQKLSWLG
+310 TERSQKLSWLG
-321 VAPQGVDEAMWV
+321 VAPQDVDEELWG
-333 STLGEMGLLL
+333 STLAEMALLL
-343 AELQAGVELV
+343 QELQAGVELV
-353 VHSGPDWE
+353 VHTGPDWE
-361 RYMER
+361 RYMDR
-366 VIEMQG
+366 VIEMQS
-372 RIALFEAPLQDGT
+372 RISLFQSPLTEGC

-396 LIQAPLDIAK
+396 LIQAPLDIAQ
-406 TLGPKILAPKVTPE
+406 TLGPKIL
-420 DGLEGA
+420 
-426 FEHAHSSL
+426 
-434 RPSSSTGAH
+434 SSSNEVTQPSTQRIH
-443 ESFDGHDGLDRIDED
+443 LDQNPEEE
-458 DPFAGI
+458 DPFAGMEPTPSTDSAHELRA
-464 KGGESDPDPS
+464 KSGG
-474 ASSSASSSAS
+474 
-484 DPQSPKAWIFT
+484 QNSPKAWIFT

-503 TLSWFTQPCG
+503 SLSWFTQPCG
-513 LSHARVLQVK
+513 LTHARVLQVK

-545 AKHGEQVSELSSKV
+545 PKHSEQVSELSAKV
-559 IKILGGKTLILTTT
+559 IKILGGKTLVLTTT

-579 IAQRLKE
+579 IAQRLKDA
-586 LLKDHPQIEVLVQGE
+586 LKDHPHIEVLVQGE
-601 SSKTELMQRFRG
+601 GSKSELMQRFRG
-613 PSEHHEGGFVLVAS
+613 PSDREEGGFVLVAS

-670 KSAFNSYFLAEAGV
+670 KSAFNHYFLAEAGV

-711 TTGYGKRLMA
+711 STGYGKRLMA

-728 VSDEQALLEGL
+728 VSDEQALLDGL
-739 KRLTKSATN
+739 HRLTKSATKPA
-748 SEF
+748 F

>member
-1 MRPDL
+1 MMGDTA
-6 WGSSLVSDALSPLHR
+6 SALHQ
-21 AVQGVFAPDGP
+21 AVLGVFAPEGP
-32 LARVDAHFSPR
+32 LAKVDTHFKPR

-55 TLESGGALVVEAG
+55 TLLSGGALVVEAG

-101 FARDLPAL
+101 FSRDLPAL
-109 ISALKL
+109 IQALSL

-132 RLGLAREEGLFP
+132 RMGLAKDEGLFP
-144 DRYVVHLLSK
+144 DRYVVHLLGK
-154 VEKWAKLTDKGDLS
+154 VEKWAKLTLTGDLS

-191 GSECPQ
+191 GSDCPQ

-258 FLGDQ
+258 FLGEQ
-263 LSSSQFIDLAR
+263 LSSSQLIDLAR
-274 DLLALGGASAKGM
+274 DLLALGATSAKGM
-287 GPWQS
+287 GPWQA
-292 LAARLELMSKSL
+292 LAARLEIMSKTL

-310 NDRSQKLSWLG
+310 NEHSQKLSWIGAAPLG
-321 VAPQGVDEAMWV
+321 LDEQLWHDTMR
-333 STLGEMGLLL
+333 EMGQLLQ
-343 AELQAGVELV
+343 ELLDAVEVLV
-353 VHSGPDWE
+353 PSAPDWE
-361 RYMER
+361 RYWQR
-366 VIEMQG
+366 VQDMQS
-372 RIALFEAPLQDGT
+372 RIALFESPLEPGS
-385 VRFADVGGSVR
+385 VRFADVAGSVR

-406 TLGPKILAPKVTPE
+406 TLGPKVQPHETLA
-420 DGLEGA
+420 
-426 FEHAHSSL
+426 
-434 RPSSSTGAH
+434 SSTSTPSAFTEQVLGPQAQEGQTLKELETA
-443 ESFDGHDGLDRIDED
+443 ESFAVQD
-458 DPFAGI
+458 
-464 KGGESDPDPS
+464 
-474 ASSSASSSAS
+474 
-484 DPQSPKAWIFT
+484 SPKAWIFT
-495 SATLGAEP
+495 SATLGADP
-503 TLSWFTQPCG
+503 SLAWFTQPCG
-513 LSHARVLQVK
+513 LTHARVLQVK
-523 SPFNYAKQA
+523 SPFNYARQA

-545 AKHGEQVSELSSKV
+545 PQHSQQVSELAAKV
-559 IKILGGKTLILTTT
+559 VGILGGKTLILTTT

-579 IAQRLKE
+579 ISQRLKD
-586 LLKDHPQIEVLVQGE
+586 LLKNRPEIEVLAQGE
-601 SSKTELMQRFRG
+601 SSKVELMQRFRG
-613 PSEHHEGGFVLVAS
+613 PSAHAEGGFVLVAS

-655 DPMVEA
+655 DPMVQA

-699 KGVLIVCDTRLS
+699 KGVLVVCDTRLS

-739 KRLTKSATN
+739 KRLTKSATS
-748 SEF
+748 SEA

>member
-1 MRPDL
+1 MSEL
-6 WGSSLVSDALSPLHR
+6 QSPLHQ
-21 AVQGVFAPDGP
+21 AVLGVFAPEGP
-32 LARVDAHFSPR
+32 LAKLDSHFSPR

-55 TLESGGALVVEAG
+55 TLQTGGALVVEAG

-101 FARDLPAL
+101 FSRDLPAL
-109 ISALKL
+109 IQALRL
-115 PTKRALLKGRA
+115 PTKMALLKGRA

-132 RLGLAREEGLFP
+132 RLGLAKEEGLFP
-144 DRYVVHLLSK
+144 DRFVVHLLSK

-168 ELEGLDER
+168 ELPGLDER

-258 FLGDQ
+258 FLGEQ
-263 LSSSQFIDLAR
+263 LSSSQLIDLAR
-274 DLLALGGASAKGM
+274 DLLALGAASAKGM
-287 GPWQS
+287 GPWQA
-292 LAARLELMSKSL
+292 LAARLELMSKTL

-310 NDRSQKLSWLG
+310 SDRSQKLSWIG
-321 VAPQGVDEAMWV
+321 PAPQGLDEQLWRDTM
-333 STLGEMGLLL
+333 GEMARLLEDL
-343 AELQAGVELV
+343 LTAVEV
-353 VHSGPDWE
+353 VVQSAPDWE
-361 RYMER
+361 RYFER
-366 VIEMQG
+366 VQDMQT
-372 RIALFEAPLQDGT
+372 RIALFESALEPGC
-385 VRFADVGGSVR
+385 VRFADVAGSVR

-406 TLGPKILAPKVTPE
+406 TLGPKIHPQ
-420 DGLEGA
+420 
-426 FEHAHSSL
+426 EH
-434 RPSSSTGAH
+434 PSSVSQASNAH
-443 ESFDGHDGLDRIDED
+443 DTVSLGHEGQRGPSRESVEPATNL
-458 DPFAGI
+458 AAQ
-464 KGGESDPDPS
+464 S
-474 ASSSASSSAS
+474 
-484 DPQSPKAWIFT
+484 SPKAWIFT
-495 SATLGAEP
+495 SATLGADS

-513 LSHARVLQVK
+513 LTHARVLQVK
-523 SPFNYAKQA
+523 SPFNYARQA

-545 AKHGEQVSELSSKV
+545 PKHSEQVSELAAKV
-559 IKILGGKTLILTTT
+559 IGILGGKTLILTTT

-579 IAQRLKE
+579 IALRLKD
-586 LLKDHPQIEVLVQGE
+586 LLKDRPEIEVLAQGE
-601 SSKTELMQRFRG
+601 GSKVELMQRFRG
-613 PSEHHEGGFVLVAS
+613 PSTHEEGGFVLVAS

-699 KGVLIVCDTRLS
+699 KGVLVVCDTRLS

-728 VSDEQALLEGL
+728 VSDEEALLEGL
-739 KRLTKSATN
+739 KRLTKSAT
-748 SEF
+748 SAEP

>member
-1 MRPDL
+1 MDP
-6 WGSSLVSDALSPLHR
+6 
-21 AVQGVFAPDGP
+21 
-32 LARVDAHFSPR
+32 HFSPR

-55 TLESGGALVVEAG
+55 TLVSGGALVVEAG
-68 TGVGKTFAYLVPA
+68 TGVGKTFAYLIPA

-115 PTKRALLKGRA
+115 PTKMALLKGRA

-132 RLGLAREEGLFP
+132 RLGLAKEEGLFP
-144 DRYVVHLLSK
+144 DRYVLHLLTK

-168 ELEGLDER
+168 ELDGLDER

-235 ELLPNTKVVIFDE
+235 ELLPNTQVVIFDE

-258 FLGDQ
+258 FLGEQ
-263 LSSSQFIDLAR
+263 LSSSQLIDLAR
-274 DLLALGGASAKGM
+274 DLLALGSASAKGL

-292 LAARLELMSKSL
+292 LASRLELISKSL
-304 RGLFAK
+304 RGLFTK
-310 NDRSQKLSWLG
+310 TERSQKLSWLG
-321 VAPQGVDEAMWV
+321 VAPQDVDEELWG
-333 STLGEMGLLL
+333 STLAQLALLL
-343 AELQAGVELV
+343 QELQAGVELV
-353 VHSGPDWE
+353 VHTGPDWE
-361 RYMER
+361 RYMDR
-366 VIEMQG
+366 VIEMQS
-372 RIALFEAPLQDGT
+372 RITLFQSPLAEGC

-406 TLGPKILAPKVTPE
+406 TLGPKILASSPALETTN
-420 DGLEGA
+420 EGA
-426 FEHAHSSL
+426 EDSSAPIHTDL
-434 RPSSSTGAH
+434 QKVQ
-443 ESFDGHDGLDRIDED
+443 EE
-458 DPFAGI
+458 DPFAGMEPSPSMTFAQ
-464 KGGESDPDPS
+464 ES
-474 ASSSASSSAS
+474 A
-484 DPQSPKAWIFT
+484 PKAWIFT
-495 SATLGAEP
+495 SATLGADP

-513 LSHARVLQVK
+513 LTHARILQVK

-532 VLLVPKNMVLPSD
+532 VLLVPKSMVLPSD
-545 AKHGEQVSELSSKV
+545 PKHSEQVSELSAKV
-559 IKILGGKTLILTTT
+559 IKILGGKTLVLTTT

-579 IAQRLKE
+579 IAQRLKDA
-586 LLKDHPQIEVLVQGE
+586 LKDHPHIEILVQGE
-601 SSKTELMQRFRG
+601 GSKSELMQRFRG
-613 PSEHHEGGFVLVAS
+613 PSDREAGGFVLVAS

-670 KSAFNSYFLAEAGV
+670 KSAFNHYFLAEAGV

-711 TTGYGKRLMA
+711 NTGYGKRLMA

-728 VSDEQALLEGL
+728 VSDEQALLDGL
-739 KRLTKSATN
+739 QRLTKSATKPA
-748 SEF
+748 F

>member
-1 MRPDL
+1 
-6 WGSSLVSDALSPLHR
+6 
-21 AVQGVFAPDGP
+21 
-32 LARVDAHFSPR
+32 
-43 EGQTAMAMAVAD
+43 MAMAVAD
-55 TLESGGALVVEAG
+55 TLVSGGALVVEAG

-115 PTKRALLKGRA
+115 PTKMALLKGRA

-132 RLGLAREEGLFP
+132 RLGLAKEEGLFP
-144 DRYVVHLLSK
+144 DRYVLHLLTK

-168 ELEGLDER
+168 ELDGLDER

-235 ELLPNTKVVIFDE
+235 ELLPNTQVVIFDE

-258 FLGDQ
+258 FLGEQ
-263 LSSSQFIDLAR
+263 LSSSQLIDLAR
-274 DLLALGGASAKGM
+274 DLLALGSASAKGM

-292 LAARLELMSKSL
+292 LASRLELISKSL
-304 RGLFAK
+304 RGLFTK
-310 NDRSQKLSWLG
+310 TERSQKLSWLG
-321 VAPQGVDEAMWV
+321 VAPQDVDEELWG
-333 STLGEMGLLL
+333 STLAEMALLL
-343 AELQAGVELV
+343 QELQAGVELV
-353 VHSGPDWE
+353 VHTGPDWE
-361 RYMER
+361 RYMDR
-366 VIEMQG
+366 VIEMQS
-372 RIALFEAPLQDGT
+372 RIALFQSPLTEGC

-396 LIQAPLDIAK
+396 LIQAPLDIAQ
-406 TLGPKILAPKVTPE
+406 TLGPKIL
-420 DGLEGA
+420 
-426 FEHAHSSL
+426 
-434 RPSSSTGAH
+434 SSSNEVTQPSTQRIH
-443 ESFDGHDGLDRIDED
+443 LDQNPEEE
-458 DPFAGI
+458 DPFAGMEPAPSTDSAHELRA
-464 KGGESDPDPS
+464 KSDGPN
-474 ASSSASSSAS
+474 
-484 DPQSPKAWIFT
+484 SPKAWIFT

-503 TLSWFTQPCG
+503 SLSWFTQPCG
-513 LSHARVLQVK
+513 LTHARVLQVK

-545 AKHGEQVSELSSKV
+545 PKHSEQVSELSAKV
-559 IKILGGKTLILTTT
+559 IKILGGKTLVLTTT

-579 IAQRLKE
+579 IAQRLKDA
-586 LLKDHPQIEVLVQGE
+586 LKDHPHIEVLVQGE
-601 SSKTELMQRFRG
+601 GSKSELMQRFRG
-613 PSEHHEGGFVLVAS
+613 PSDREEGGFVLVAS

-670 KSAFNSYFLAEAGV
+670 KSAFNHYFLAEAGV

-711 TTGYGKRLMA
+711 STGYGKRLMA

-728 VSDEQALLEGL
+728 VSDEQALLDGL
-739 KRLTKSATN
+739 HRLTKSATKPA
-748 SEF
+748 F